1 MLPYSGSALISA
13 KPYYGSHF
21 VTAFLA
27 ADEGRT
33 RYMYD
38 GRIARRVCE

>member
-13 KPYYGSHF
+13 KRYLGSHF

-27 ADEGRT
+27 EGEGRA
-33 RYMYD
+33 RYMY
-38 GRIARRVCE
+38 